1 MNKLF
6 LTFASIAGAV
16 AVLLG
21 ALAAHQLRRQLPA
34 AALEVFE
41 TAVRYQFYHVFA
53 LLAVGIISERIPG
66 KWINRSGSCFIGG
79 ILLFSGSLYMI
90 SALMAGGTS
99 IPAGVGILTPLGGLF
114 FILGWIFLA
123 IALLK
128 GRSS

>member
-6 LTFASIAGAV
+6 LTFAAIAGGI

-21 ALAAHQLRRQLPA
+21 AMAAHQLRRQMPA

-53 LLAVGIISERIPG
+53 LLAVGILSERIPG
-66 KWINRSGSCFIGG
+66 KWMNRSGSCFIGG
-79 ILLFSGSLYMI
+79 ILLFSGSLYLI
-90 SALMAGGTS
+90 SALMAGGTTVPMS
-99 IPAGVGILTPLGGLF
+99 LGILTPLGGVF
-114 FILGWIFLA
+114 IILGWIFLV

-128 GRSS
+128 RRSS

>member
-6 LTFASIAGAV
+6 LTFAAIAGGI

-21 ALAAHQLRRQLPA
+21 AMAAHQLRQQMPA

-53 LLAVGIISERIPG
+53 LLAVGILCERIPG
-66 KWINRSGSCFIGG
+66 KWMNRAGSCFIGG

-90 SALMAGGTS
+90 SALMAAGTS
-99 IPAGVGILTPLGGLF
+99 IPVGVGILTPLGGVF
-114 FILGWIFLA
+114 FMLGWIFLV
-123 IALLK
+123 IALMK
-128 GRSS
+128 RRSS

>member
-6 LTFASIAGAV
+6 LTFASVAGAV

-21 ALAAHQLRRQLPA
+21 ALGAHQLRQHLSA

-66 KWINRSGSCFIGG
+66 KWMNRSGSCFIGG

-90 SALMAGGTS
+90 SALMAAGTS
-99 IPAGVGILTPLGGLF
+99 IPAGLGILTPLGGLF
-114 FILGWIFLA
+114 FIFGWIFLA